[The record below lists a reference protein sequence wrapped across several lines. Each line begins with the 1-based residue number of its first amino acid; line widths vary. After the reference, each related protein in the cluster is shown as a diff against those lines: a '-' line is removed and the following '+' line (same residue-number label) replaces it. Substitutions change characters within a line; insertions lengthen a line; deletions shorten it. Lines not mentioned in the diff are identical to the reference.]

1 MHSDVP
7 QWLVQAFVRS
17 AQAAG
22 STESKEQLAAVCH
35 SLIEAWSSND
45 RKYHGLHHV
54 VELLTRVETLL
65 PETGDPALV
74 RLAAW
79 FHGVC
84 FSTSEEATYRNNGG
98 ENEEASALFA
108 EAKLYELGVD
118 PDKARRVATLI
129 RSLRVKPTASPTE
142 TSRFQAIDIDEQAL
156 RDAHLG
162 TLAVEPQ
169 KYKRYLELVREEYEH
184 IPREDFLRA
193 RRAIITKL
201 LSRRQLFVTP
211 LARQWDESARENL
224 AAELQRLNEVL
235 PECDATTH
243 PASGVPEHQSSQ
255 TDRLGEADRLGQVD
269 RATQPP
275 REQAKPLS
283 EGTSAKP
290 NAIDSLLNASQDE
303 EAAERAAAEKE
314 AARLA
319 QLQSE
324 TASQLSRKDTLSSLE
339 SCADKFDP
347 GVRESAAL
355 TPEQKRQR
363 RREQIAAQMRQRIEE
378 RHRAADT
385 ARMER
390 VHEAERAAQSEAT
403 RATATPNTPSTEH
416 TGAAHAAE
424 TKLPSLTPDA
434 PHGSPTKPAGTETS
448 AIANPSEGIQPSEGV
463 KPSESVKPS
472 EEARSSDQFR
482 RDPIAVPPT
491 AAEQPAPDRRPGVE
505 QAHPEHGPS
514 ATSPASPDRR
524 PLPPHSKKPDGTP
537 VTPASAV
544 ESPQRVSIWE
554 RLSDSPLSANTPE
567 WIDDDPSDYHDTHVP
582 TDDLVRGIP
591 HFTDDDDVKAT
602 GILNVPTHG
611 IEKEPDL

>member
-1 MHSDVP
+1 MHKDVP

-22 STESKEQLAAVCH
+22 STESKEQLATACH
-35 SLIEAWSSND
+35 HLIEAWSSDD

-84 FSTSEEATYRNNGG
+84 FSTSAEATYTNNGG

-118 PDKARRVATLI
+118 PEKARRVATLI
-129 RSLRVKPTASPTE
+129 RSMRIKPTASPTE

-193 RRAIITKL
+193 RHAIITKL
-201 LSRRQLFVTP
+201 LARRQLFVTP
-211 LARQWDESARENL
+211 LARQWDQSARENL
-224 AAELQRLNEVL
+224 AAELQRLNEAL
-235 PECDATTH
+235 ANHEPSEILKDETS
-243 PASGVPEHQSSQ
+243 AS
-255 TDRLGEADRLGQVD
+255 
-269 RATQPP
+269 
-275 REQAKPLS
+275 
-283 EGTSAKP
+283 SAKP
-290 NAIDSLLNASQDE
+290 NAIDSLLSASENE
-303 EAAERAAAEKE
+303 EAAERAAAAKE

-324 TASQLSRKDTLSSLE
+324 ATSQLSRKDTLSSLE

-347 GVRESAAL
+347 GVKESAAL

-363 RREQIAAQMRQRIEE
+363 RREQIAEQMRQRIEE

-385 ARMER
+385 ARLQRVQEAER
-390 VHEAERAAQSEAT
+390 LQEAERATDTAELAPIAPGAHDVSHTERPEVVEEAAAT
-403 RATATPNTPSTEH
+403 DSPLPFAPVPPRHSAGSAPAPSAATADS
-416 TGAAHAAE
+416 
-424 TKLPSLTPDA
+424 
-434 PHGSPTKPAGTETS
+434 PH
-448 AIANPSEGIQPSEGV
+448 
-463 KPSESVKPS
+463 
-472 EEARSSDQFR
+472 
-482 RDPIAVPPT
+482 
-491 AAEQPAPDRRPGVE
+491 
-505 QAHPEHGPS
+505 
-514 ATSPASPDRR
+514 
-524 PLPPHSKKPDGTP
+524 
-537 VTPASAV
+537 
-544 ESPQRVSIWE
+544 RVSIWE
-554 RLSDSPLSANTPE
+554 RLNDSPLSANTPE
-567 WIDDDPSDYHDTHVP
+567 WIDDDPSDYHETRLR

-602 GILNVPTHG
+602 GILDVPTHG
-611 IEKEPDL
+611 IEKEPNL

>member
-1 MHSDVP
+1 MRSDVP

-35 SLIEAWSSND
+35 SLIDAWSSDD

-84 FSTSEEATYRNNGG
+84 FSTSEEATYTNVGG

-118 PDKARRVATLI
+118 PHKARRVATLI
-129 RSLRVKPTASPTE
+129 RSLRVKPSASPTE

-169 KYKRYLELVREEYEH
+169 KYKRYLELVREEYRH

-193 RRAIITKL
+193 RHAIITKL

-211 LARQWDESARENL
+211 LARQWDQSARENL
-224 AAELQRLNEVL
+224 AAELQRLNEALADDQPDLPDL
-235 PECDATTH
+235 PERGSTPSDSDRVQTAHEGGPANNEASMAVKDAVS
-243 PASGVPEHQSSQ
+243 ASP
-255 TDRLGEADRLGQVD
+255 
-269 RATQPP
+269 
-275 REQAKPLS
+275 
-283 EGTSAKP
+283 AKP
-290 NAIDSLLNASQDE
+290 NAIDSLLSASESE
-303 EAAERAAAEKE
+303 EAAERAAAAKE

-319 QLQSE
+319 QIRSE
-324 TASQLSRKDTLSSLE
+324 ATNQLSRKDTVSSLE

-347 GVRESAAL
+347 GVKESAAL

-363 RREQIAAQMRQRIEE
+363 RREQIAEQMRQRIEE

-385 ARMER
+385 ARLQR
-390 VHEAERAAQSEAT
+390 IQEAERAHEPHAE
-403 RATATPNTPSTEH
+403 RAHEPHTDTAELAPISP
-416 TGAAHAAE
+416 AAHPAPPTQRPEVIRGAGA
-424 TKLPSLTPDA
+424 TDSSSSLTP
-434 PHGSPTKPAGTETS
+434 T
-448 AIANPSEGIQPSEGV
+448 PSEHSTGG
-463 KPSESVKPS
+463 
-472 EEARSSDQFR
+472 
-482 RDPIAVPPT
+482 
-491 AAEQPAPDRRPGVE
+491 AP
-505 QAHPEHGPS
+505 GPS
-514 ATSPASPDRR
+514 T
-524 PLPPHSKKPDGTP
+524 T
-537 VTPASAV
+537 TV
-544 ESPQRVSIWE
+544 ESPHRVSIWD

-567 WIDDDPSDYHDTHVP
+567 WIDDDPSDYRENHLR

-602 GILNVPTHG
+602 GIIEIPTHG
-611 IEKEPDL
+611 IEKEPNL

>member
-1 MHSDVP
+1 MHNDVP
-7 QWLVQAFVRS
+7 QRLVQAFVRS

-22 STESKEQLAAVCH
+22 STESKERLAAACH
-35 SLIEAWSSND
+35 SLIEAWSSSD

-84 FSTSEEATYRNNGG
+84 FSTSEEATYTHNGG

-118 PDKARRVATLI
+118 PEKARRVATLI
-129 RSLRVKPTASPTE
+129 KSLRIKPSASPTE

-169 KYKRYLELVREEYEH
+169 KYKRYLELVRQEYEH

-193 RRAIITKL
+193 RRAIITRL

-224 AAELQRLNEVL
+224 AAELQRINEVL
-235 PECDATTH
+235 PEANGDTPGREAGSPERQTT
-243 PASGVPEHQSSQ
+243 PPDRVSQ
-255 TDRLGEADRLGQVD
+255 PQ
-269 RATQPP
+269 
-275 REQAKPLS
+275 REQAKPANS
-283 EGTSAKP
+283 GSPSAAKP
-290 NAIDSLLNASQDE
+290 NAIDSLLSASENE
-303 EAAERAAAEKE
+303 EAAERAAAAKE

-324 TASQLSRKDTLSSLE
+324 TTSQLSRMDTLSSLE

-347 GVRESAAL
+347 GVKESTTL

-363 RREQIAAQMRQRIEE
+363 RREQIAQQMRQRIEE

-385 ARMER
+385 ARLQRVQEAER
-390 VHEAERAAQSEAT
+390 LHEAERAQHVPDRTQTGSDRTQTVPERTQTVPERTQTVPERTQTVPDRTQPTAEAAPAVQTDQS
-403 RATATPNTPSTEH
+403 
-416 TGAAHAAE
+416 AA
-424 TKLPSLTPDA
+424 L
-434 PHGSPTKPAGTETS
+434 ETS
-448 AIANPSEGIQPSEGV
+448 TAEVTSTRSE
-463 KPSESVKPS
+463 
-472 EEARSSDQFR
+472 RF
-482 RDPIAVPPT
+482 T
-491 AAEQPAPDRRPGVE
+491 AEAEQPSANSAYAEPGT
-505 QAHPEHGPS
+505 QIGAATHTNTGSHPNTTTHPAHSENPENI
-514 ATSPASPDRR
+514 SPD
-524 PLPPHSKKPDGTP
+524 PSSTSETPH
-537 VTPASAV
+537 
-544 ESPQRVSIWE
+544 RVSIWD
-554 RLSDSPLSANTPE
+554 RLSDSPLSASTPE
-567 WIDDDPSDYHDTHVP
+567 WIDDDPSDYRGSHVQ

-591 HFTDDDDVKAT
+591 RFTDDDDVKAT
-602 GILNVPTHG
+602 GILDVPTHG
-611 IEKEPDL
+611 IEKEPNL

>member
-1 MHSDVP
+1 MHNDVP

-22 STESKEQLAAVCH
+22 STESKEQLAAACH
-35 SLIEAWSSND
+35 YLIEAWSSND

-65 PETGDPALV
+65 PETGDPALI

-84 FSTSEEATYRNNGG
+84 FSTSEEATYTNNGG

-108 EAKLYELGVD
+108 EAKLYELGVE

-129 RSLRVKPTASPTE
+129 RSLRIKPAASPTE

-162 TLAVEPQ
+162 ALAVEPQ

-193 RRAIITKL
+193 RHAIITKL

-211 LARQWDESARENL
+211 LARQWDQSARENL
-224 AAELQRLNEVL
+224 AAELQRLNEAL
-235 PECDATTH
+235 TDNTTASPEQKMTPSDIDT
-243 PASGVPEHQSSQ
+243 ASANREGVPANDKSS
-255 TDRLGEADRLGQVD
+255 TTGKD
-269 RATQPP
+269 TIPSSP
-275 REQAKPLS
+275 
-283 EGTSAKP
+283 TTP
-290 NAIDSLLNASQDE
+290 NAIDSLLNASENE
-303 EAAERAAAEKE
+303 EAAERAAAVKE

-319 QLQSE
+319 QIQSE
-324 TASQLSRKDTLSSLE
+324 TTSQLSRKDTMSSLE

-347 GVRESAAL
+347 GVKESATL

-363 RREQIAAQMRQRIEE
+363 RREQIAEQMRQRIEE

-385 ARMER
+385 ARLQRVQEAER
-390 VHEAERAAQSEAT
+390 LQEAERASQSVPEHTQPSAEASSAAQTDQSAAVETSTDETTSTGSERLIAKAEQSSAKST
-403 RATATPNTPSTEH
+403 YVESGTQARPVTHPNTGFLP
-416 TGAAHAAE
+416 AHSE
-424 TKLPSLTPDA
+424 
-434 PHGSPTKPAGTETS
+434 
-448 AIANPSEGIQPSEGV
+448 NPECIS
-463 KPSESVKPS
+463 
-472 EEARSSDQFR
+472 
-482 RDPIAVPPT
+482 
-491 AAEQPAPDRRPGVE
+491 PAP
-505 QAHPEHGPS
+505 S
-514 ATSPASPDRR
+514 STSET
-524 PLPPHSKKPDGTP
+524 PH
-537 VTPASAV
+537 
-544 ESPQRVSIWE
+544 RVSIWD
-554 RLSDSPLSANTPE
+554 RLSVSPLSASTPE
-567 WIDDDPSDYHDTHVP
+567 WIDDVPSDYRDSHIQ
-582 TDDLVRGIP
+582 TDDLIRGIP